1 MERHFEQE
9 LEKLKNRIIKM
20 GNLVADQIHNTLL
33 AMQTNDIDLAT
44 QVIMNDKIVDKL
56 DVKIDKLCQRIFAL
70 QQPVA
75 TDLRMIMSSLK
86 MNNDL
91 ERMGDHAVGI
101 AYKIEAIS
109 EYPEILDELEMKGLI
124 RMTDRIVKDV
134 ITILNTW
141 NTTFVGDIFSQASAI
156 EELSQ
161 KIAAKILAEMVQKK
175 EVIVVAAALMIILI
189 QMERIA
195 GYSTNIAESVVF
207 IVDGKMIKHKS
218 PDSLFLNPDPEE

>member
-9 LEKLKNRIIKM
+9 LQKLKSRILKM
-20 GNLVADQIHNTLL
+20 GNLVADQIHNTML
-33 AMQTNDIDLAT
+33 ALQTCDIELAA
-44 QVIMNDKIVDKL
+44 QVIRNDKIVDKL

-101 AYKIEAIS
+101 ASRIESIS
-109 EYPEILDELEMKGLI
+109 EYPEILKELEMEELI
-124 RMTDRIVKDV
+124 RQTDVIVKDV
-134 ITILNTW
+134 INILNTW
-141 NTTFVGDIFSQASAI
+141 NTTFVRDIFAQASAI
-156 EELSQ
+156 EALSQ
-161 KIAAKILAEMVQKK
+161 KITDKILEEMSQKR
-175 EVIVVAAALMIILI
+175 EVIVVASALMIILT

-195 GYSTNIAESVVF
+195 GYSTNMAESVVF
-207 IVDGKMIKHKS
+207 IVDGEMIKHAK
-218 PDSLFLNPDPEE
+218 PGSLFLNPDTEE

>member
-9 LEKLKNRIIKM
+9 LEKLKKRIVKM
-20 GNLVADQIHNTLL
+20 GNLVADQIHNTML
-33 AMQTNDIDLAT
+33 ALKTCDVALAQ
-44 QVIMNDKIVDKL
+44 QVIQNDKIIDKL

-75 TDLRMIMSSLK
+75 RDLRMIMSSLK

-101 AYKIEAIS
+101 ASKIEAIS
-109 EYPEILDELEMKGLI
+109 EYPEILHELELEKLI
-124 RMTDRIVKDV
+124 EMTDIIVKDV
-134 ITILNTW
+134 INILNTW
-141 NTTFVGDIFSQASAI
+141 NTTFVRDIFSQASAI
-156 EELSQ
+156 EERCQS
-161 KIAAKILAEMVQKK
+161 ITDKILVEMGEKK
-175 EVIVVAAALMIILI
+175 EVIVVAAALIIILT

-207 IVDGKMIKHKS
+207 IVDGKMIKHKN
-218 PDSLFLNPDPEE
+218 PESLFLDPDTEE